1 MNNGKKLTE
10 TDIDLSKVKLGD
22 VIDFEFLQRF
32 QDNFATAM
40 GFASLT
46 VDLDGQPVTK
56 PSAFTRFCMELTRTS
71 EKGLKRCVECD
82 RIGGEKATSTGKPSI
97 YECHAGLVDFAVP
110 IMLEGRQ
117 IGTILGGQ
125 VLTQPPE
132 LEKYEQVAKE
142 IGVDPQSY
150 TEAVKEVKIVGRERI
165 EAAAYVLWDVANT
178 MTRTWYDQHKLGGI
192 ARTLNESITEMSAT
206 MEQMAASATDVS
218 NNQIQL
224 NKEIQNVSVL
234 TGKINEV
241 IDFIKEVADETRL
254 LGLNAAI
261 EAAKAGEAG
270 LGFGVVAQ
278 EIRKLSGDS
287 KQTVNK
293 IKEFTQEIKNS
304 VAYTV
309 RMGDATTTST
319 QQQAAAIQEVTA
331 TLQDIAG
338 LSDTLENLASNS

>member
-1 MNNGKKLTE
+1 MNAAKNATE
-10 TDIDLSKVKLGD
+10 AVLDISEVKLGD

-56 PSAFTRFCMELTRTS
+56 PSAFTRFCMELTRNT
-71 EKGLKRCVECD
+71 EKGLRRCAECD
-82 RIGGEKATSTGKPSI
+82 RKGGEKATSTGKPSI

-110 IMLEGRQ
+110 IMLGGKQ
-117 IGTILGGQ
+117 IGTVLGGQ

-132 LEKYEQVAKE
+132 TEKYEQVAKE
-142 IGVDPQSY
+142 IGVDPQAY
-150 TEAVKEVKIVGRERI
+150 IEAVKEVKVVSRERI
-165 EAAAYVLWDVANT
+165 EAAAFVLWDVVNT
-178 MTRTWYDQHKLGGI
+178 MTKTWYDQHKLGSI
-192 ARTLNESITEMSAT
+192 ARTLNASITEMSAT
-206 MEQMAASATDVS
+206 MEEMAASATDVS

-293 IKEFTQEIKNS
+293 IKEFTLEIKNS

-309 RMGDATTTST
+309 RMGDATSSST

-338 LSDTLENLASNS
+338 LSDTLENLSSIS